1 MGAQMRVYRRRIKSV
16 QQTKKI
22 TKAMELIASS
32 RIVKAQRALAA
43 ALPYTRELVL
53 AISAAVS
60 MSAES
65 DHPLISQKDN
75 RKRAAVLLIG
85 SDRGLAGAYSS
96 NIIREGEGLNAFLRE
111 QGIEPV
117 HFLVGRKVVNFYKFR
132 ERYIEGEYVG
142 FTDQPTVEDAKEVAL
157 GLLASFLSD
166 SQTEGGTD
174 EIHIVYTHFVNMGR
188 QEVRIRRILPIEVVE
203 QIVNASGQA
212 ELAPVRDSDGTQ
224 AAAAVAASAMPL
236 YEFEP
241 DADTVLDE
249 LLPRYVENLVYTA
262 LLEAAASE
270 HAARRR
276 AMKSATDNAE
286 ELIKSLTL
294 QANQARQTEI
304 TQEISEIVGG
314 ADALASATAGS

>member
-1 MGAQMRVYRRRIKSV
+1 MGAQLRVYRRRIKSV

-22 TKAMELIASS
+22 TKAMEMIASS
-32 RIVKAQRALAA
+32 RIVKAQRQLEAA
-43 ALPYTRELVL
+43 QPYTRQLIL

-60 MSAES
+60 MSAEK
-65 DHPLISQKDN
+65 DHPLTSQADK
-75 RKRAAVLLIG
+75 RRRAAVLLITA
-85 SDRGLAGAYSS
+85 DRGLAGAYSA
-96 NIIREGEGLNAFLRE
+96 NIIREGEGLNAYLTE
-111 QGIEPV
+111 QGV
-117 HFLVGRKVVNFYKFR
+117 HAVPFLVGRKAVGFYRFR

-142 FTDQPTVEDAKEVAL
+142 FTDQPTVEDAREIAL

-166 SQTEGGTD
+166 SESEGGTD
-174 EIHIVYTHFVNMGR
+174 EIHIVYTHFVNMAR

-203 QIVNASGQA
+203 
-212 ELAPVRDSDGTQ
+212 
-224 AAAAVAASAMPL
+224 AVAGPEGGEGLGQGEQHRTSAPAMPPL

-241 DADTVLDE
+241 DPDTVLNE

-262 LLEAAASE
+262 LLHSAASE

-286 ELIKSLTL
+286 ELIRTLTR
-294 QANQARQTEI
+294 QANQARQAEI